1 MKIKNVVHT
10 VGTVLIIAVSAWTQ
24 GLPTVAVLDFIGKGV
39 SAEEASVLTDK
50 LRGELVNSG
59 TVQVIER
66 GAMDEILREQ
76 GFQQSGCTSNE
87 CIVEVG
93 QLIGVR
99 FMVAGSIGKIEKT
112 FLLSVRL
119 INVATSR
126 IEKNVQ
132 REITGTLTDVL
143 KDAIAEVAAELTT
156 SETSPEPQTP
166 RKGKAKTPEKPAPR
180 VKRQPPQQ
188 HAPAAGRMMRWRI
201 GLSFCKGFGSFEY
214 IDTVNAWYDNGML
227 SPSGVKFD
235 FGVRLRYHY
244 LGIEGITGR
253 SPTKTLSNSRHE
265 FYRTIAGVSVVW
277 YFERL
282 SFGQTVTLAPGL
294 GIGYNSIIDHGSYAG
309 YLNTKSTDVKFVRFA
324 SPRIKFQVDARRL
337 FFVIEYALLLGPK
350 DTEEAVVWVH
360 TDDQADYPEGKHYI
374 GLASV
379 LCGGIGI
386 KF

>member
-1 MKIKNVVHT
+1 MKIKNVVPT
-10 VGTVLIIAVSAWTQ
+10 IGTVLIIALSAWAQ

-119 INVATSR
+119 INVATSK

-143 KDAIAEVAAELTT
+143 KDAIAEVAAELTA
-156 SETSPEPQTP
+156 SETSPEPQPP
-166 RKGKAKTPEKPAPR
+166 RKVKAKTPEKTAPR

-201 GLSFCKGFGSFEY
+201 GLSFCKGLGSSECSEDDNSY
-214 IDTVNAWYDNGML
+214 YDEAVL
-227 SPSGVKFD
+227 SPSGVQAD
-235 FGVRLRYHY
+235 FGFRLRYHY
-244 LGIEGITGR
+244 LGIEGVFTR
-253 SPTKTLSNSRHE
+253 SRTETLSRIQHE
-265 FYRTIAGVSVVW
+265 FYRVIAGLNAVW

-282 SFGQTVTLAPGL
+282 TFGRVVTLAPGL
-294 GIGYNSIIDHGSYAG
+294 GLGYIAITDHGG
-309 YLNTKSTDVKFVRFA
+309 YRNETDIKTTDIKFVRFA
-324 SPRIKFQVDARRL
+324 SPRLKLQIDARRV
-337 FFVIEYALLLGPK
+337 FFTIDYSLLLGTRNSY
-350 DTEEAVVWVH
+350 DTVRWEFNDGS
-360 TDDQADYPEGKHYI
+360 TYDGGGYFI
-374 GLASV
+374 GLASL
-379 LCGGIGI
+379 LCGGIGF